1 MERIRRN
8 NRMRNGG
15 EITGKRSKSSGTIVM
30 SKPVGGGTWDECW
43 PDPDYG
49 WRDPGDGS

>member
-1 MERIRRN
+1 MNYKIKITKKPRPLSRDVH
-8 NRMRNGG
+8 GG
-15 EITGKRSKSSGTIVM
+15 RD
-30 SKPVGGGTWDECW
+30 PHDGGGTWDECW